1 MGDKPT
7 RTPAVCYLLMALGV
21 LSVIGLGVWVSC
33 LASLREGMSM
43 SQSPMVGGAPYV
55 IVLLIFVFAW
65 LSYAFFGAA
74 LACKRTAEGGAPF
87 HWRSSAFWFAVA
99 LSLLATLFYM
109 LSPAP
114 EAEYVGLIQP
124 LSRFSVALTW

>member
-1 MGDKPT
+1 M
-7 RTPAVCYLLMALGV
+7 CYLLMALGV

-74 LACKRTAEGGAPF
+74 LACKRTAEGG
-87 HWRSSAFWFAVA
+87 RA
-99 LSLLATLFYM
+99 LSLEGIRLLVCGCSFSSRNAVLHAEPRPGGGICGPHP
-109 LSPAP
+109 PAF
-114 EAEYVGLIQP
+114 P
-124 LSRFSVALTW
+124 LYAGC